1 MTTKYQIIFFCVLAF
16 FISWGSK
23 LLFSA
28 VDSGLIN
35 HNIPKGLL
43 QIFAQF
49 GPTIAGII
57 SILVLSGKNGFLSL
71 IKNLSR
77 FNIKLKYYLFAL
89 FFELLIFFI
98 IVLLYLSFNVV
109 ATNKDAII
117 WLRSIEGFFINTAYL
132 TLLTGLGEEIGWRG
146 FLLPR
151 LQSFLPVILSSII
164 LALINSLWHLRTS
177 DVTLVLEGNLSGF
190 WKSFLP
196 DMGLRILITIPVI
209 FVIVYLFNATKGS
222 LIIMILFHGS
232 SNASYEWVKEITKVN
247 DPSFFLPLFAAI
259 LWLTSIFF
267 IPALIKQ
274 GKEKKIITS
283 LTP

>member
-28 VDSGLIN
+28 EDSGLIN

-77 FNIKLKYYLFAL
+77 FNIKLKWYLFAL

-98 IVLLYLSFNVV
+98 IVLLYRSFNVV

-177 DVTLVLEGNLSGF
+177 DVTLILEGNLSGF

-232 SNASYEWVKEITKVN
+232 SNASYEWVKEITEVN
-247 DPSFFLPLFAAI
+247 DPSFFLPLFAAL